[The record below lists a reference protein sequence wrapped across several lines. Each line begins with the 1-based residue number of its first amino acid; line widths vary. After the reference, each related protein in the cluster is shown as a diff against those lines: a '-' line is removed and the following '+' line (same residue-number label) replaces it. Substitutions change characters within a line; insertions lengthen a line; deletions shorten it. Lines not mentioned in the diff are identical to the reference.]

1 MLTSLELTIDQL
13 LKKGEYELD
22 LQTPETMNLFG
33 STKTKEKKQKMEKT
47 YQVYKQ
53 MKKFQSNVTQQITN
67 INKSL

>member
-1 MLTSLELTIDQL
+1 MLTSLELTIDQC

-22 LQTPETMNLFG
+22 LQTPETMKLFG
-33 STKTKEKKQKMEKT
+33 STKNKEKKQKMEKT

-53 MKKFQSNVTQQITN
+53 MKTFQSNVIQQITN

>member
-1 MLTSLELTIDQL
+1 MLTSLELTIDQF

-22 LQTPETMNLFG
+22 LKTPETMNLYV